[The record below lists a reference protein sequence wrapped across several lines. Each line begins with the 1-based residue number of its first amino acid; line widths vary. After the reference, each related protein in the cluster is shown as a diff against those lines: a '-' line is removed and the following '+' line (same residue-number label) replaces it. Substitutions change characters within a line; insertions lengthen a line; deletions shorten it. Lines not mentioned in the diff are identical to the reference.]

1 MADGEML
8 NDAKHLVLV
17 GLMGAGKTTV
27 GQRCAARLDRP
38 FVDTDRL
45 VEAGTGMT
53 VAEIFEQRGEAA
65 FRALER
71 DAVADA
77 CASPTPLV
85 IACGGGA
92 VLDAENRQRLHDTSV
107 VVWLQASPAE
117 LGARVGATA
126 DRPLLRGGAR
136 VATTLERLTELRAP
150 AYESAA
156 DLAVDT
162 DALTVDD
169 VAARV
174 IEEWR
179 AWNG

>member
-1 MADGEML
+1 MATPE
-8 NDAKHLVLV
+8 KHLVLV

-27 GQRCAARLDRP
+27 GQRCADLLGRA

-53 VAEIFEQRGEAA
+53 VSEIFASRGEAA

-71 DAVADA
+71 HAVADA
-77 CASPTPLV
+77 CASPAPLV

-92 VLDAENRQRLHDTSV
+92 VLDADNRRRLHNAGV
-107 VVWLQASPAE
+107 VVWLRASPAE

-126 DRPLLRGGAR
+126 DRPLLAGGSS
-136 VATTLERLTELRAP
+136 ATTLERLTELRAP
-150 AYESAA
+150 AYDSASDVA
-156 DLAVDT
+156 IDT
-162 DALTVDD
+162 DGHTVEA
-169 VAARV
+169 VAAQV
-174 IEEWR
+174 MEEWR

>member
-1 MADGEML
+1 MPEPER
-8 NDAKHLVLV
+8 HLVLV

-27 GQRCAARLDRP
+27 GELVAARLARP

-45 VEAGTGMT
+45 VEANAGMT
-53 VAEIFEQRGEAA
+53 VAEIFELRGEAA
-65 FRALER
+65 FRALEH

-92 VLDAENRQRLHDTSV
+92 VLDAANRRALRDAGV

-117 LGARVGATA
+117 LGARVGTDAA
-126 DRPLLRGGAR
+126 VDRPLLRRGAP
-136 VATTLERLTELRAP
+136 AAATLERLTQLRAP
-150 AYESAA
+150 AYEAA
-156 DLAVDT
+156 AHVTVNT
-162 DALTVDD
+162 DALAVDD
-169 VAARV
+169 VADRV

-179 AWNG
+179 AWNA